1 MAWLEQR
8 RGAARD
14 RVMGPC
20 VPSVWRSGR
29 KPLWGL
35 ARIQALPARW
45 WRDAARM
52 RRVGV
57 QAPQVRQGGGPRG
70 RPKRQGERPAGPL
83 GPEPLAHTLV
93 PGHVR
98 ALDAWCNGVLRAVA
112 QAGIDGQRVT
122 GLADGP
128 ARATPARDPGCG
140 PATRT
145 RRLEDTRGQG
155 HASAGT
161 VDGGQG
167 LLRIAAVTKRPLAVQ
182 GGPSQEH
189 EARWTRA
196 LGTPARAHGAG

>member
-20 VPSVWRSGR
+20 VQSVWRDGR

-70 RPKRQGERPAGPL
+70 RPKRQGKRPAGPL

-122 GLADGP
+122 GLAYGP
-128 ARATPARDPGCG
+128 DRATPARDPGCG

-145 RRLEDTRGQG
+145 RRLEDTPGQG